1 MTKSDIEVKISALE
15 ENLMTSA
22 HEFSSELNIQATLL
36 AQARADLDKA
46 RTDVERLKNEVGT
59 IKTLQANYDVKTSSE
74 W

>member
-22 HEFSSELNIQATLL
+22 RKFSSELNIQATLL

-46 RTDVERLKNEVGT
+46 RTDVERL

>member
-22 HEFSSELNIQATLL
+22 RKFSSELNIQATLL